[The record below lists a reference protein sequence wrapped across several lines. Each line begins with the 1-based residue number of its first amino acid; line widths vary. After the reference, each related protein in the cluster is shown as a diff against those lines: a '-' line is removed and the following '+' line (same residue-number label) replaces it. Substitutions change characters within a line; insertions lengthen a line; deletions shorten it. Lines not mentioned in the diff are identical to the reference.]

1 MQEEFKTT
9 APAKINLSLSV
20 GPPVPSKGML
30 HPIASWMTT
39 LDFCDDV
46 CITRLDTN
54 DLSRYAV
61 LWHEDAPQKTTI
73 NWPITSDLTVR
84 AHRSLEAEVGRSLPI
99 QLKLEKRIPVGAG
112 LGGGSS
118 DAAATLRGLKALF
131 QLDVDIHAI
140 GASLGSDI
148 PFLIDGGSQVVTG
161 FGEQMESFP
170 EVQRAI
176 VLILPP
182 YGCST
187 GEVYDAFDE
196 LCGAT
201 LDEERVRD
209 GVIFNEL
216 TAAAT
221 EISEELSRDMAK
233 IKAVA
238 EVEVHLSGSGSSMFV
253 ICDNVLN
260 AEALT
265 LAIKEKTGLVAIAA
279 NTMVPN
285 FSSQSGNGE

>member
-1 MQEEFKTT
+1 MMRKNFQTT

-20 GPPVPSKGML
+20 GPPIESKGMM

-39 LDFCDDV
+39 LDFFDEV
-46 CITRLDTN
+46 CVTRLDEG

-73 NWPITSDLTVR
+73 DWPITSDLAVR
-84 AHRSLEAEVGRSLPI
+84 AHRRLEAEVGRSLPI
-99 QLKLEKRIPVGAG
+99 QLKVEKRIPVGGG

-118 DAAATLRGLKALF
+118 DAAATLRALKELF
-131 QLDVDIHAI
+131 QLDIDIHAI

-148 PFLIDGGSQVVTG
+148 PFLIDGGSQIVTG
-161 FGEQMESFP
+161 FGEQLESFSK
-170 EVQRAI
+170 VQRAV

-182 YGCST
+182 YGCPT

-196 LCGAT
+196 LCRPT
-201 LDEERVRD
+201 LDEEQVRD
-209 GVIFNEL
+209 GVIFNAL
-216 TAAAT
+216 TTAAM
-221 EISEELSRDMAK
+221 EISEELSSDMAK
-233 IKAVA
+233 IEAVA

-253 ICDNVLN
+253 ICDNVMH

-265 LAIKEKTGLVAIAA
+265 LVIKEKTGLVAIAA
-279 NTMVPN
+279 NTIIPE
-285 FSSQSGNGE
+285 F